1 MKKLALIFIP
11 ILILCF
17 LSGFTSRLS
26 NTISVKP
33 IPKNISILLTKHTC
47 ITCHNPYKRVV
58 GPSFLN
64 VSKKKYSAEKIAELI
79 ANPQPADWPGFPPM
93 NPIKNVPF
101 EDVKKIAKWINN
113 LE

>member
-1 MKKLALIFIP
+1 MKKIALSFI
-11 ILILCF
+11 LFGVLYF
-17 LSGFTSRLS
+17 LESFTINFTNS
-26 NTISVKP
+26 NKP

-58 GPSFLN
+58 GPSFLSI
-64 VSKKKYSAEKIAELI
+64 SKKKYNAEKIAALI
-79 ANPQPADWPGFPPM
+79 ANPQPTDWREFPPM

-101 EDVKKIAKWINN
+101 EDVKKIAKWINS